1 MKDQL
6 ASEVPNFESIEDEE
20 KRIRASGLCLCGA
33 PVAIVPFG
41 HATLCEQCRTN
52 LLTGGLAA

>member
-6 ASEVPNFESIEDEE
+6 ANEVLNFETNEDEE

-33 PVAIVPFG
+33 PVAIVSQG
-41 HATLCEQCRTN
+41 KATLCERCRTN